1 MPKESLLQKYLASL
15 YCYRDAGDEIVI
27 HVGVR
32 SRELAALQRSRGV
45 ESSAYMTAWNP
56 GSKALDK
63 AENRSRNEDLRRDA
77 QALGLAVLEG
87 EGRSPARDWCE
98 ESFLILGITRESALA
113 LARKYGQVAFL
124 HVGGE
129 GVPELVICEDEE

>member
-15 YCYRDAGDEIVI
+15 YCYRDAGHETVI

-45 ESSAYMTAWNP
+45 SSSAYMTAWNP
-56 GSKALDK
+56 GSKALEK
-63 AENRSRNEDLRRDA
+63 AENKSRNEERRREA
-77 QALGLAVLEG
+77 QALGLEVLEG
-87 EGRSPARDWCE
+87 EGRSPTRDWCE
-98 ESFLILGITRESALA
+98 ESFLFLGIPRDRALE

-124 HVGGE
+124 QVGGE
-129 GVPELVICEDEE
+129 GVPELVICEDEG